1 MIKEEDTLTNTIFTD
16 EEIMGLTKVTPQI
29 ASSYL
34 GVPVRNIQEGMQNN
48 VLPIGYA
55 YKKNE
60 WVYVIMPERLIR
72 WKHGLDMAI

>member
-1 MIKEEDTLTNTIFTD
+1 MTEKLSKTNYTD
-16 EEIMGLTKVTPQI
+16 EEIMELSKVTPQI
-29 ASSYL
+29 ASFYL

-72 WKHGLDMAI
+72 WKHGLDMAT